1 MTAWQ
6 NCARDAWTA
15 AGIASGTRTLA
26 VETPVA
32 IVVNA
37 VTAAVMLATPDDL
50 EDFAIGFALTERLI
64 AATRD
69 VAACEVVEQAS
80 GIEVRLWLTA
90 GAGSAVTTRRRLAA
104 PSGCGLCG
112 IESLDEAVLAP
123 PRVTADGP
131 YPSPAELLAA
141 MAELRAVQ
149 PLGTRTRATHAA
161 ALWRRGE
168 PLFGR
173 EDVGRH
179 NALDKLVGAAA
190 RGVVDPRAGVVVLT
204 SRISVEMVQ
213 KTAMLGAP
221 MLVAV
226 SAPTTLAVATAA
238 AAGLTLVAV
247 ARHDGFEV
255 FTRPDRIAWRR

>member
-15 AGIASGTRTLA
+15 VGIASGHRTLA

-32 IVVNA
+32 IVIDA

-64 AATRD
+64 ATTGD
-69 VAACEVVEQAS
+69 VAACEIVEQPN
-80 GIEVRLWLTA
+80 GIEVRLWLN
-90 GAGSAVTTRRRLAA
+90 AGSRAAVTSRRRLTA

-112 IESLDEAVLAP
+112 VESLAQAVVAP
-123 PRVTADGP
+123 PSVTADGP

-141 MAELRAVQ
+141 MAGLRDVQ

-161 ALWRRGE
+161 ALWRRGA
-168 PLFGR
+168 PLLGR

-179 NALDKLVGAAA
+179 NALDKLVGGAA
-190 RGVVDPRAGVVVLT
+190 RVAVDARAGVVLLT

-221 MLVAV
+221 ILVAV

-238 AAGLTLVAV
+238 AAELTLVAI

-255 FTRPDRIAWRR
+255 FTRPDRIAAMR